1 MCVCVE
7 RTDVSLYCSVTLL
20 REKESERERLTFL
33 YTHSVFVMMLRL
45 LPFPLLLRLLLNV
58 LLTTSVVKGQKPS
71 PPKAIVLFL
80 IDDLGWANV
89 P

>member
-1 MCVCVE
+1 MAVL
-7 RTDVSLYCSVTLL
+7 RRLPLL
-20 REKESERERLTFL
+20 
-33 YTHSVFVMMLRL
+33 L
-45 LPFPLLLRLLLNV
+45 LPFLVVNFLVVNLSAV
-58 LLTTSVVKGQKPS
+58 VVKGEKQL